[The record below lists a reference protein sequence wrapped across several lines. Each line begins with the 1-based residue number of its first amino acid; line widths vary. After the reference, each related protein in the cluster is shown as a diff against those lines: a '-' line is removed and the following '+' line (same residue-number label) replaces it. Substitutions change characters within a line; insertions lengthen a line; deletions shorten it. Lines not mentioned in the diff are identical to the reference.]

1 MPTILKGWEVKMFKL
16 FKYMN
21 WKEWLILILTLCF
34 VTGQVWCNISLPQCT
49 LQISEILGDP
59 NFTERWTDIIV
70 ACMEM
75 LGYALGVVLCAIVAH
90 YLSSYVV
97 TNLLA
102 RVRSKMFARVNDFS
116 ASEINKFSI
125 PSLITR
131 STNDIT
137 QLQQVLTTT
146 ITLGLQAPLTAILAI
161 VNIAQISVGNSAGQL
176 SWINVISVIC
186 ICIVVSVIIFAV
198 VPKFKK
204 IQKATDDLNLVTREN
219 LTGLKVVRAY
229 SAESS
234 QEEKFENVNKRY
246 SKLSKFVDRVLAIIE
261 PSLSFIMQGTSLAIV
276 WIIGLLAGQNPEL
289 LLVMSAFTQ
298 YSIFIIMSFTSLSVL
313 FMFVPRGIV
322 SGRRINEVLDTKTSL
337 ADGQGLKPTEKG
349 TISFKNVFFRYPD
362 SDADVLENISFD
374 VKQGQTIAF
383 IGSTGSGKSTLIN
396 LIPRF
401 YDCSDGVILINGQN
415 VKDYTQHELHEMI
428 GYVPQ
433 KGVLF
438 SGSVKDNIKYGN
450 ENATDEE
457 VANAIEISQSNFVY
471 NFPDGLDYHISQ
483 GGKNVSGG
491 QKQRL
496 SIARAIIKKLDI
508 LIFDDSFSA
517 LDYKTDKIVRQKLNE
532 AFKDTTKVIVAQ
544 RIGTIMN
551 ADIIVVLNEGK
562 IVGMGKHEEL
572 LKTCG
577 VYREIALSQLSKEEL
592 ENE

>member
-1 MPTILKGWEVKMFKL
+1 MFKL

-21 WKEWLILILTLCF
+21 WKEWLLLILTLCF
-34 VTGQVWCNISLPQCT
+34 VAGQVWCNISLPQCT
-49 LQISEILGDP
+49 LEISQILGAE
-59 NFTERWTDIIV
+59 NFTDRWVDIIY
-70 ACMEM
+70 ACMKM
-75 LGYALGVVLCAIVAH
+75 LGYALGVVLCAIIAH
-90 YLSSYVV
+90 YLSSYVI

-102 RVRSKMFARVNDFS
+102 RVRSKIFARVNGFS

-161 VNIAQISVGNSAGQL
+161 INIAQISLGNSAGQL
-176 SWINVISVIC
+176 SLVN
-186 ICIVVSVIIFAV
+186 VVSVIAICLVVSIIVFTV

-204 IQKATDDLNLVTREN
+204 IQKATDGLNLVTREN

-229 SAESS
+229 SAEKT
-234 QEEKFENVNKRY
+234 QEEKFENVNSRY
-246 SKLSKFVDRVLAIIE
+246 AKLSIFVDRVLAIIE

-276 WIIGLLAGQNPEL
+276 WMIGLLAGENPEL

-337 ADGQGLKPTEKG
+337 VDGQGLKPTEKG
-349 TISFKNVFFRYPD
+349 TISFKNVYFRYPD
-362 SDADVLENISFD
+362 SDADVLENINFD

-415 VKDYTQHELHEMI
+415 VKDYTQNELHEMI

-433 KGVLF
+433 KGILF

-457 VANAIEISQSNFVY
+457 IAKAIDISQSNFIY
-471 NFPDGLDYHISQ
+471 NFPEGLDYHISQ

-496 SIARAIIKKLDI
+496 SIARAIIKNPDI

-532 AFKDTTKVIVAQ
+532 NFKDTTKVIVAQ

-562 IVGMGKHEEL
+562 IVGMGKHEDL
-572 LKTCG
+572 LKTCD

>member
-1 MPTILKGWEVKMFKL
+1 MFKL

-21 WKEWLILILTLCF
+21 WKEWLLLILTLCF
-34 VTGQVWCNISLPQCT
+34 VAGQVWCNISLPQCT
-49 LQISEILGDP
+49 LEISQILGAE
-59 NFTERWTDIIV
+59 NFTDRWVDIIY
-70 ACMEM
+70 ACMKM
-75 LGYALGVVLCAIVAH
+75 LGYALGVVLCAIIAH
-90 YLSSYVV
+90 YLSSYVI

-102 RVRSKMFARVNDFS
+102 RVRSKIFARVNGFS

-161 VNIAQISVGNSAGQL
+161 INIAQISLGNSAGQL
-176 SWINVISVIC
+176 SLVN
-186 ICIVVSVIIFAV
+186 VVSVIAICLVVSIIIFTV

-204 IQKATDDLNLVTREN
+204 IQKATDGLNLVTREN

-229 SAESS
+229 SAEKT
-234 QEEKFENVNKRY
+234 QEEKFENVNSRY
-246 SKLSKFVDRVLAIIE
+246 AKLSIFVDRVLAIIE

-276 WIIGLLAGQNPEL
+276 WMIGLLAGENPEL

-337 ADGQGLKPTEKG
+337 VDGQGLKPTEKG
-349 TISFKNVFFRYPD
+349 TISFKNVYFRYPD
-362 SDADVLENISFD
+362 SDADVLENINFD

-415 VKDYTQHELHEMI
+415 VKDYTQNELHEMI

-433 KGVLF
+433 KGILF

-457 VANAIEISQSNFVY
+457 IAKAIDISQSNFIY
-471 NFPDGLDYHISQ
+471 NFPEGLDYHISQ

-496 SIARAIIKKLDI
+496 SIARAIIKNPDI

-517 LDYKTDKIVRQKLNE
+517 LDYKTDKIVRKKLNE
-532 AFKDTTKVIVAQ
+532 NFKDTTKVIVAQ

-562 IVGMGKHEEL
+562 IVGMGKHEDL
-572 LKTCG
+572 LKTCD

>member
-1 MPTILKGWEVKMFKL
+1 MFKL

-21 WKEWLILILTLCF
+21 WKEWLLLILTLCF
-34 VTGQVWCNISLPQCT
+34 VAGQVWCNISLPQCT
-49 LQISEILGDP
+49 LEISQILGAE
-59 NFTERWTDIIV
+59 NFTDRWVDIIY
-70 ACMEM
+70 ACMKM
-75 LGYALGVVLCAIVAH
+75 LGYALGVVLCAIIAH
-90 YLSSYVV
+90 YLSSYII

-102 RVRSKMFARVNDFS
+102 RVRSKVFARVNGFS

-161 VNIAQISVGNSAGQL
+161 INIAQISLGNSAGQL
-176 SWINVISVIC
+176 SLVN
-186 ICIVVSVIIFAV
+186 VVSVIAICLVVSIIIFTV

-204 IQKATDDLNLVTREN
+204 IQKATDGLNLVTREN

-229 SAESS
+229 SAEKT
-234 QEEKFENVNKRY
+234 QEEKFENVNSRY
-246 SKLSKFVDRVLAIIE
+246 AKLSIFVDRVLAIIE

-276 WIIGLLAGQNPEL
+276 WMIGLLAGENPEL

-337 ADGQGLKPTEKG
+337 VDGQGLKPTEKG
-349 TISFKNVFFRYPD
+349 TISFKNVYFRYPD
-362 SDADVLENISFD
+362 SDADVLENINFD

-415 VKDYTQHELHEMI
+415 VKDYTQNELHEMI

-433 KGVLF
+433 KGILF

-457 VANAIEISQSNFVY
+457 IAKAIDISQSNFIY
-471 NFPDGLDYHISQ
+471 NFPEGLDYHISQ

-496 SIARAIIKKLDI
+496 SIARAIIKNPDI

-532 AFKDTTKVIVAQ
+532 NFKDTTKVIVAQ

-562 IVGMGKHEEL
+562 IVGMGKHEDL
-572 LKTCG
+572 LKTCD

>member
-1 MPTILKGWEVKMFKL
+1 MFKL

-21 WKEWLILILTLCF
+21 WKEWLLLILTLCF
-34 VTGQVWCNISLPQCT
+34 VAGQVWCNISLPQCT
-49 LQISEILGDP
+49 LEISQILGAE
-59 NFTERWTDIIV
+59 NFTDRWVDIIY
-70 ACMEM
+70 ACMKM
-75 LGYALGVVLCAIVAH
+75 LGYALGVVLCAIIAH
-90 YLSSYVV
+90 YLSSYVI

-102 RVRSKMFARVNDFS
+102 RVRSKIFARVNGFS

-161 VNIAQISVGNSAGQL
+161 INIAQISLGNSAGQL
-176 SWINVISVIC
+176 SLVN
-186 ICIVVSVIIFAV
+186 VVSVIAICLVVSIIIFTV

-204 IQKATDDLNLVTREN
+204 IQKATDGLNLVTREN

-229 SAESS
+229 SAEKT
-234 QEEKFENVNKRY
+234 QEEKFENVNSRY
-246 SKLSKFVDRVLAIIE
+246 AKLSIFVDRVLAIIE

-276 WIIGLLAGQNPEL
+276 WMIGLLAGENPEL

-298 YSIFIIMSFTSLSVL
+298 YSIFIIMSFASLSVL

-337 ADGQGLKPTEKG
+337 VDGQGLKPTEKG
-349 TISFKNVFFRYPD
+349 TISFKNVYFRYPD
-362 SDADVLENISFD
+362 SDADVLENINFD

-415 VKDYTQHELHEMI
+415 VKDYTQNELHEMI

-433 KGVLF
+433 KGILF

-457 VANAIEISQSNFVY
+457 IAKAIDISQSNFIY
-471 NFPDGLDYHISQ
+471 NFPEGLDYHISQ

-496 SIARAIIKKLDI
+496 SIARAIIKNPDI

-532 AFKDTTKVIVAQ
+532 NFKDTTKVIVAQ

-562 IVGMGKHEEL
+562 IVGMGKHEDL
-572 LKTCG
+572 LKTCD

>member
-1 MPTILKGWEVKMFKL
+1 MFKL

-21 WKEWLILILTLCF
+21 WKEWLLLILTLCF
-34 VTGQVWCNISLPQCT
+34 VAGQVWCNISLPQCT
-49 LQISEILGDP
+49 LEISQILGAE
-59 NFTERWTDIIV
+59 NFTDRWVDIIY
-70 ACMEM
+70 ACMKM
-75 LGYALGVVLCAIVAH
+75 LGYALGVVLCAIIAH
-90 YLSSYVV
+90 YLSSYVI

-102 RVRSKMFARVNDFS
+102 RVRSKVFARVNGFS

-161 VNIAQISVGNSAGQL
+161 INIAQISLGNSAGQL
-176 SWINVISVIC
+176 SLVN
-186 ICIVVSVIIFAV
+186 VVSVIAICLVVSIIIFTV

-204 IQKATDDLNLVTREN
+204 IQKATDGLNLVTREN

-229 SAESS
+229 SAEKT
-234 QEEKFENVNKRY
+234 QEEKFENVNSRY
-246 SKLSKFVDRVLAIIE
+246 AKLSIFVDRVLAIIE

-276 WIIGLLAGQNPEL
+276 WMIGLLAGKNPEL

-337 ADGQGLKPTEKG
+337 VDGQGLKPTEKG
-349 TISFKNVFFRYPD
+349 TISFKNVYFRYPD
-362 SDADVLENISFD
+362 SDADVLENINFD

-415 VKDYTQHELHEMI
+415 VKDYTQNELHEMI

-433 KGVLF
+433 KGILF

-457 VANAIEISQSNFVY
+457 IAKAIDISQSNFIY
-471 NFPDGLDYHISQ
+471 NFPEGLDYHISQ

-496 SIARAIIKKLDI
+496 SIARAIIKNPDI

-532 AFKDTTKVIVAQ
+532 NFKDTTKVIVAQ

-562 IVGMGKHEEL
+562 IVGMGKHEDL
-572 LKTCG
+572 LKTCD

>member
-1 MPTILKGWEVKMFKL
+1 MFKL

-21 WKEWLILILTLCF
+21 WKEWLLLILTLCF
-34 VTGQVWCNISLPQCT
+34 VAGQVWCNISLPQCT
-49 LQISEILGDP
+49 LEISQILGAE
-59 NFTERWTDIIV
+59 NFTDRWVDIIY
-70 ACMEM
+70 ACMKM
-75 LGYALGVVLCAIVAH
+75 LGYALGVVLCAIIAH
-90 YLSSYVV
+90 YLSSYVI

-102 RVRSKMFARVNDFS
+102 RVRSKIFARVNGFS

-161 VNIAQISVGNSAGQL
+161 INIAQISLGNSAGQL
-176 SWINVISVIC
+176 SLVN
-186 ICIVVSVIIFAV
+186 VVSVIAICLVVTIIVFTV

-204 IQKATDDLNLVTREN
+204 IQKATDGLNLVTREN

-229 SAESS
+229 SAEKT
-234 QEEKFENVNKRY
+234 QEEKFENVNSRY
-246 SKLSKFVDRVLAIIE
+246 AKLSIFVDRVLAIIE

-276 WIIGLLAGQNPEL
+276 WMIGLLAGENPEL

-337 ADGQGLKPTEKG
+337 VDGQGLKPTEKG
-349 TISFKNVFFRYPD
+349 TISFKNVYFRYPD
-362 SDADVLENISFD
+362 SDADVLENINFD

-415 VKDYTQHELHEMI
+415 VKDYTQNELHEMI

-433 KGVLF
+433 KGILF

-457 VANAIEISQSNFVY
+457 IAKAIDISQSNFVY
-471 NFPDGLDYHISQ
+471 NFPEGLDYHISQ

-496 SIARAIIKKLDI
+496 SIARAIIKNPDI

-517 LDYKTDKIVRQKLNE
+517 LDYKTDKIVRKKLNE
-532 AFKDTTKVIVAQ
+532 NFKDTTKVIVAQ

-562 IVGMGKHEEL
+562 IVGMGKHEDL
-572 LKTCG
+572 LKTCD